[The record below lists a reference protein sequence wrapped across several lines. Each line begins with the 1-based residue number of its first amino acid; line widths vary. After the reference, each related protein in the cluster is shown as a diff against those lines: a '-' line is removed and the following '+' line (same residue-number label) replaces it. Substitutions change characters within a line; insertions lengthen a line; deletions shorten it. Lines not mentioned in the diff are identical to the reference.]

1 MSIGT
6 TLSGTGHA
14 VFLVWMVVGWGLS
27 SDPPPFEVMD
37 VSVVSGAEFAAMTQ
51 GVQPD
56 LPPSEPAAI
65 EQPVVDATPPAPVEE
80 TPPEVAEVPTPVAPP
95 AAETPPQAPELVAPE
110 TVVTDVSPDIPDTPQ
125 IIAPAPSAELGT
137 SQRPVPRATPRVA
150 PEIVA
155 PPEPDATVAPEV
167 TQAATEQVEAPIE
180 DVVEP
185 AEETT
190 APEAAAD
197 QIVTEAEEPSFAPE
211 ISSRP
216 QTRPQQAAAPVLET
230 PTEDAVDPVAAALAA
245 AGAVETPTPAPSPT
259 PTPGL
264 SGGQLSEGDKTG
276 FLRQIGNCWN
286 TGTLSTGAQNTI
298 IDMVFDMT
306 PDGRPVAAS
315 VRLESFSGGNAA
327 DADAA
332 LQAARRALLRC
343 SGDTGY
349 DLPRDQ
355 YAQWQRVIL
364 TVDPTAMRQR

>member
-14 VFLVWMVVGWGLS
+14 VFLAWMVVGWGLS

-37 VSVVSGAEFAAMTQ
+37 VSVVSGADFAAMTQ

-167 TQAATEQVEAPIE
+167 TQAATEQVEAPID

-216 QTRPQQAAAPVLET
+216 QTRPQRAAAPALET

-245 AGAVETPTPAPSPT
+245 AGAVETSTPTPSPT

-286 TGTLSTGAQNTI
+286 VGATSTGALNTVVE
-298 IDMVFDMT
+298 M
-306 PDGRPVAAS
+306 
-315 VRLESFSGGNAA
+315 SFSMTLDAKPVQGSFQLISSSGGSAN
-327 DADAA
+327 DADTAFE
-332 LQAARRALLRC
+332 AARRAIIRC
-343 SGDTGY
+343 TSEGY

-355 YAQWQRVIL
+355 YEQWQWVIL

>member
-6 TLSGTGHA
+6 TLSGMGHA

-37 VSVVSGAEFAAMTQ
+37 VSVVSGADFAAMTQ

-56 LPPSEPAAI
+56 LLPSEPAAI

-80 TPPEVAEVPTPVAPP
+80 TPPDVAEVPTPVAPP

-110 TVVTDVSPDIPDTPQ
+110 TVVTDVAPDIPDMPQ

-216 QTRPQQAAAPVLET
+216 QTRPQRAAAPVVET

-245 AGAVETPTPAPSPT
+245 AGAVETPTPTSTPT

-276 FLRQIGNCWN
+276 FLRQIGGCWN
-286 TGTLSTGAQNTI
+286 VGSMSTAAQSTI
-298 IDMVFDMT
+298 IVMTFDMSQ
-306 PDGRPVAAS
+306 DGKPVS
-315 VRLESFSGGNAA
+315 GSESLESFSGGDAT
-327 DADAA
+327 DADVVFRTARSA
-332 LQAARRALLRC
+332 LFRC
-343 SGDTGY
+343 VRDGY
-349 DLPRDQ
+349 ELPREQ
-355 YAQWQRVIL
+355 YAQWQRVEL
-364 TVDPTAMRQR
+364 TVDPTQMRLR

>member
-1 MSIGT
+1 
-6 TLSGTGHA
+6 
-14 VFLVWMVVGWGLS
+14 
-27 SDPPPFEVMD
+27 
-37 VSVVSGAEFAAMTQ
+37 
-51 GVQPD
+51 
-56 LPPSEPAAI
+56 
-65 EQPVVDATPPAPVEE
+65 VDEMPPAPVVEA
-80 TPPEVAEVPTPVAPP
+80 PPEVAEVPTPAAPP
-95 AAETPPQAPELVAPE
+95 DAETPPQAPKLVASE
-110 TVVTDVSPDIPDTPQ
+110 TVVTDVAPDIPDTPQ
-125 IIAPAPSAELGT
+125 IIAPAPSAELG
-137 SQRPVPRATPRVA
+137 SSPRPIPRATPRVA
-150 PEIVA
+150 PEIIA

-167 TQAATEQVEAPIE
+167 TQAATEQADAPVE

-197 QIVTEAEEPSFAPE
+197 QIVTEAEKPSFAPE
-211 ISSRP
+211 VSSRP
-216 QTRPQQAAAPVLET
+216 QTRPQRAATAVVET
-230 PTEDAVDPVAAALAA
+230 STEDAVDPVAAALAA
-245 AGAVETPTPAPSPT
+245 AGAVETPTPTPT

-264 SGGQLSEGDKTG
+264 SGGQLSEGDKAG

-306 PDGRPVAAS
+306 PDGHPVAAS
-315 VRLESFSGGNAA
+315 VRLDKFFGGNAG